1 MSINIHNAEFIISA
15 VKSSQFPDD
24 ALPEIVFVGRSNVGK
39 SSILNALLNRKN
51 LAYVGNTPGKTR
63 ERTNGKNQQNYRFLF
78 ANAKKYRLSCY
89 VG

>member
-1 MSINIHNAEFIISA
+1 MAINIHNAEFIISA

-24 ALPEIVFVGRSNVGK
+24 DLPEVVFVGRSNVGK

-63 ERTNGKNQQNYRFLF
+63 EINFFKLWMHFITTKALTYSGFD
-78 ANAKKYRLSCY
+78 LS
-89 VG
+89 